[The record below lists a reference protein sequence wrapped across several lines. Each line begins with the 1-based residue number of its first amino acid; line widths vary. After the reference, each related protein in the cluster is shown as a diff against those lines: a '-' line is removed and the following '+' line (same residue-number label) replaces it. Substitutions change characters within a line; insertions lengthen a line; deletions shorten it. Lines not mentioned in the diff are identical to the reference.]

1 MERFAD
7 ELDLAQ
13 YQTDTMTALA
23 IAAVRGRF
31 DANTDADADADA
43 GRRDCSDCGEAIPQA
58 RLQQVPG
65 THRCVL
71 CQERHERRSNLH

>member
-31 DANTDADADADA
+31 DANTDADADA
-43 GRRDCSDCGEAIPQA
+43 GRSDCSDCGEAIPQA

-65 THRCVL
+65 AHRCVL